1 MVKSV
6 CILVRK
12 PPYGSMDAAEAVRH
26 INGALAAGLR
36 TRAVL
41 LGDGVYVA
49 TRNQDA
55 AVAGWTSLSAAI
67 EQSVTS
73 GASLRGGAVN
83 RAEVYAHGPSLE
95 QQGLTGE
102 RLIEGAQV
110 ITDTELAEILAGSDS
125 VLVF

>member
-49 TRNQDA
+49 ATNQEA
-55 AVAGWTSLSAAI
+55 EVAGWTSLSAAL
-67 EQSVTS
+67 EQSLIS
-73 GASLRGGAVN
+73 GASLREGAVN

-110 ITDTELAEILAGSDS
+110 ITDAELAEILAGSDS